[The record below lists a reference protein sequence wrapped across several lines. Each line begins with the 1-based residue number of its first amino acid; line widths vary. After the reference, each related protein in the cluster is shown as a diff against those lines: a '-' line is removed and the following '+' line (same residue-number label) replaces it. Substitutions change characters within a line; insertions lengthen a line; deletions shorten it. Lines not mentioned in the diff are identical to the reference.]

1 MSIGKLN
8 GQLRMLNTLFAATT
22 ENAKAF
28 TETVAGAEQPKRE
41 TRESAERSQ
50 VDGEKE
56 QESNANPT
64 FGIGGLFG
72 TVKTVATAQRQVIKE
87 TQEARQSLKET
98 SDDLSKLF
106 GDMSKHQRT
115 ILEEISQSST
125 GFYEGMTLLMRAME
139 VVENIK
145 KSQKSGKGTFYLLEE
160 LDRVIFAINTFMG
173 RSGRAID
180 KDTLFGLANRRDRN
194 SGNDGRSTGGNP

>member
-1 MSIGKLN
+1 MSVGKLN
-8 GQLRMLNTLFAATT
+8 GQLRMLNMLFAATT
-22 ENAKAF
+22 QNAKEF

-41 TRESAERSQ
+41 TREGAERSQ
-50 VDGEKE
+50 IDGEKE

-72 TVKTVATAQRQVIKE
+72 TVRTVASAQRQVIKE
-87 TQEARQSLKET
+87 TQDARQSLKET
-98 SDDLSKLF
+98 SDDLTKLF

-125 GFYEGMTLLMRAME
+125 GFYEGMTLLRRAME
-139 VVENIK
+139 VVENIR

-160 LDRVIFAINTFMG
+160 LDRIVLAINTYMG
-173 RSGRAID
+173 RAGQKVTTQTFFSLD
-180 KDTLFGLANRRDRN
+180 NQK
-194 SGNDGRSTGGNP
+194 NDGRSTGGNP

>member
-1 MSIGKLN
+1 MSVGKLN

-125 GFYEGMTLLMRAME
+125 GFYEGMTLLRRAME
-139 VVENIK
+139 VVENIR

-160 LDRVIFAINTFMG
+160 LDRIVLAINTYMG
-173 RSGRAID
+173 RAGQKVTTQTFFSLD
-180 KDTLFGLANRRDRN
+180 NQK
-194 SGNDGRSTGGNP
+194 NDGRSTGGNP

>member
-1 MSIGKLN
+1 
-8 GQLRMLNTLFAATT
+8 MLNMLFAATT
-22 ENAKAF
+22 QNAKEF

-41 TRESAERSQ
+41 TREGAERSQ
-50 VDGEKE
+50 IDGEKE

-72 TVKTVATAQRQVIKE
+72 TVRTVASAQRQVIKE
-87 TQEARQSLKET
+87 TQDARQSLKET
-98 SDDLSKLF
+98 SDDLTKLF

-125 GFYEGMTLLMRAME
+125 GFYEGMTLLRRAME
-139 VVENIK
+139 VVENIR

-160 LDRVIFAINTFMG
+160 LDRIVLAINTYMG
-173 RSGRAID
+173 RAGQKVTTQTFFSLD
-180 KDTLFGLANRRDRN
+180 NQK
-194 SGNDGRSTGGNP
+194 NDGRSTGGNP

>member
-1 MSIGKLN
+1 MSVGKLN
-8 GQLRMLNTLFAATT
+8 GQLRMLNMLFAATT
-22 ENAKAF
+22 QNAKEF

-41 TRESAERSQ
+41 TREGAERSQ
-50 VDGEKE
+50 IDGEKE

-72 TVKTVATAQRQVIKE
+72 TVRTVASAQRQVIKE
-87 TQEARQSLKET
+87 TQDARQSLKET
-98 SDDLSKLF
+98 SDDLAKLF

-125 GFYEGMTLLMRAME
+125 GFYEGMTLLRRAME
-139 VVENIK
+139 VVENIR

-160 LDRVIFAINTFMG
+160 LDRIVLAINTYMG
-173 RSGRAID
+173 RAGQKVTTQTFFSLD
-180 KDTLFGLANRRDRN
+180 NQK
-194 SGNDGRSTGGNP
+194 NDGRSTGGNP

>member
-125 GFYEGMTLLMRAME
+125 GFYEGMTLLRRAME
-139 VVENIK
+139 VVENIR

-160 LDRVIFAINTFMG
+160 LDRIVLAINTYMG
-173 RSGRAID
+173 RAGQKVTTQTFFSLD
-180 KDTLFGLANRRDRN
+180 NQK
-194 SGNDGRSTGGNP
+194 NDGRSTGGNP

>member
-72 TVKTVATAQRQVIKE
+72 TVKTVASAQRQVIKE

-125 GFYEGMTLLMRAME
+125 GFYEGMTLLKRAME
-139 VVENIK
+139 VVENIR

-160 LDRVIFAINTFMG
+160 LDRIVLAINTYMG
-173 RSGRAID
+173 RAGQKVTTQTFFSLD
-180 KDTLFGLANRRDRN
+180 NQK
-194 SGNDGRSTGGNP
+194 NDGRSTGGNP

>member
-125 GFYEGMTLLMRAME
+125 GFYEGMTLLKRAME
-139 VVENIK
+139 VVENIR

-160 LDRVIFAINTFMG
+160 LDRIVLAINTYMG
-173 RSGRAID
+173 RAGQKVTTQTFFALD
-180 KDTLFGLANRRDRN
+180 NQKKD
-194 SGNDGRSTGGNP
+194 GNGGRSTGGNP

>member
-72 TVKTVATAQRQVIKE
+72 TVKTVASAQRQVIKE
-87 TQEARQSLKET
+87 TQDARQSLKET
-98 SDDLSKLF
+98 SDDLTKLF

-125 GFYEGMTLLMRAME
+125 GFYEGMTLLRRAME
-139 VVENIK
+139 VVENIR

-160 LDRVIFAINTFMG
+160 LDRIVLAINTYMG
-173 RSGRAID
+173 RAGQKVTTQTFFSLD
-180 KDTLFGLANRRDRN
+180 NQK
-194 SGNDGRSTGGNP
+194 NDGRSTGGNP

>member
-1 MSIGKLN
+1 
-8 GQLRMLNTLFAATT
+8 MLIRSLAHLT
-22 ENAKAF
+22 
-28 TETVAGAEQPKRE
+28 GPIRE
-41 TRESAERSQ
+41 ASAETERFT
-50 VDGEKE
+50 GEMSSSGPASGPGE
-56 QESNANPT
+56 QINAPGDDT
-64 FGIGGLFG
+64 PSFMRMGGISG
-72 TVKTVATAQRQVIKE
+72 VRVRVEAAANKVVKE
-87 TQEARQSLKET
+87 TQEARRTIEKA
-98 SDDLSKLF
+98 SDDLTELF
-106 GDMSKHQRT
+106 GNVSKHQRK
-115 ILEEISQSST
+115 ILEDISQSST